1 MPETLKTTFDNRTDD
16 MVALTRDLAAI
27 ESPTDDRNA
36 VNHVGAHVLTEL
48 ERLGA
53 DIKIYHREEVGD
65 IVCGTFGAGKP
76 GKPLLVISHM
86 DTVHPI
92 GAIAANPIRIDGDRL
107 YGPGT
112 YDMKASIA
120 VTVAAIEALQEL
132 GQMPDR
138 PVLALM
144 TTDEETGSFHS
155 RDLIQELARKSALAL
170 IMEAALQDGSLK
182 TWRKSVGRFNVRV
195 QGIASHAGGA
205 HEMGCNAIEEMAH
218 QILKLQRMTDY
229 KIGTTVNAGVISG
242 GTKSNVVPDV
252 CELEVDIRALT
263 DEEMERIT
271 NEVLNLQPVMPGA
284 QVSVE
289 GGFDRP
295 PMENDATMQATF
307 QQAKEIAAKYG
318 LTLRAS
324 GTGGASDGNY
334 TAATGT
340 PTLDGLG
347 PVGDGAHS
355 ERENIIIEDLPRR
368 ALLLAA
374 LLKDWPVG

>member
-1 MPETLKTTFDNRTDD
+1 MPDTLRTHIAARTDR
-16 MVALTRDLAAI
+16 MVDLTRELAAI

-36 VNHVGAHVLTEL
+36 VNHVGAHVATEL

-53 DIKIYHREEVGD
+53 RIKIHHRDEVGD
-65 IVCGTFGAGKP
+65 IVSGVFGADRP
-76 GKPLLVISHM
+76 GQPILVLSHM

-92 GAIAANPIRIDGDRL
+92 GAIEANPIRIEDDRL

-112 YDMKASIA
+112 YDMKSSIA
-120 VTVAAIEALQEL
+120 VTIAAVEALQEL

-138 PVLALM
+138 PIITLM
-144 TTDEETGSFHS
+144 TSDEETGSFHS
-155 RDLIQELARKSALAL
+155 RDLIQELAAQSALAL
-170 IMEAALQDGSLK
+170 VLEAALPDGSLK

-229 KIGTTVNAGVISG
+229 KVGTTVNTGVISG

-263 DEEMERIT
+263 EAEMERIT
-271 NEVLNLQPVMPGA
+271 AEVLALKPVMPGA
-284 QVSVE
+284 KVSVE

-295 PMENDATMQATF
+295 PMENDAQMQATF
-307 QQAKEIAAKYG
+307 QRAKEIAGAYG

-334 TAATGT
+334 TAAIGT

-355 ERENIIIEDLPRR
+355 ERENIVIADLPRR

>member
-1 MPETLKTTFDNRTDD
+1 
-16 MVALTRDLAAI
+16 
-27 ESPTDDRNA
+27 
-36 VNHVGAHVLTEL
+36 
-48 ERLGA
+48 
-53 DIKIYHREEVGD
+53 
-65 IVCGTFGAGKP
+65 
-76 GKPLLVISHM
+76 
-86 DTVHPI
+86 
-92 GAIAANPIRIDGDRL
+92 
-107 YGPGT
+107 
-112 YDMKASIA
+112 
-120 VTVAAIEALQEL
+120 
-132 GQMPDR
+132 
-138 PVLALM
+138 
-144 TTDEETGSFHS
+144 
-155 RDLIQELARKSALAL
+155 
-170 IMEAALQDGSLK
+170 
-182 TWRKSVGRFNVRV
+182 
-195 QGIASHAGGA
+195 
-205 HEMGCNAIEEMAH
+205 MAH

-263 DEEMERIT
+263 DEEMARIT
-271 NEVLNLQPVMPGA
+271 NEVLSLKPVMPGA

-307 QQAKEIAAKYG
+307 EQAKEIAAQYG

-347 PVGDGAHS
+347 AVGDGAHS
-355 ERENIIIEDLPRR
+355 ERENVVITDLPRR

-374 LLKDWPVG
+374 LLKDWPGE